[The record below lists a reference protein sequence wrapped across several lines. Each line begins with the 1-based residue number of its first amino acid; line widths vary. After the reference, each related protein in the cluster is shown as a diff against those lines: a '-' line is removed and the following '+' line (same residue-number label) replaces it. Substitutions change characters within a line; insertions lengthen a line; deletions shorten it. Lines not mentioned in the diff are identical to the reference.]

1 MSVKVRRERPDQRR
15 HHRVTAPLFVTYGGE
30 TLRAAD
36 WSLGGLRLEGYG
48 GAVPA
53 PGDKIA
59 LKLSMPFQG
68 FDVAF
73 AATGEVV
80 RNHPANGMF
89 ALRFTE
95 LGERE
100 LELMRHFIEEL
111 VRGSMSDVADTIQRI
126 DLPVTPVSTAP
137 DVNPGAVV
145 PVSRWPLKTIFYTG
159 LYSVLGL
166 FVFSYIA
173 MLGYTNVLP

>member
-1 MSVKVRRERPDQRR
+1 MLSSAHKTSPD
-15 HHRVTAPLFVTYGGE
+15 GE

-36 WSLGGLRLEGYG
+36 WSLGGLRLEGFG

-53 PGDKIA
+53 PGDFVD

-73 AATGEVV
+73 AAKGQVV
-80 RNHPANGMF
+80 RNGAEKGMF

-100 LELMRHFIEEL
+100 QELMRHFIEEL
-111 VRGSMSDVADTIQRI
+111 VRGSMSDVADTIQI
-126 DLPVTPVSTAP
+126 
-137 DVNPGAVV
+137 
-145 PVSRWPLKTIFYTG
+145 
-159 LYSVLGL
+159 
-166 FVFSYIA
+166 
-173 MLGYTNVLP
+173 